1 MRAAY
6 QGGFLLLRHFY
17 RCLASV
23 LLVTGN
29 CLAKLTA
36 GRTRLGKVRFMV
48 FCVIASASALPV
60 ACLCAPASANVADAD
75 FAITRNDID
84 ATLALGQAVNIDN
97 PYGDVRVSFGGFEH
111 KIETHVVL
119 QEPPGA
125 EAIALAPAVAS
136 DGRYTVAP
144 RLPVGALLHEGQ
156 RLDLSVFL
164 PEGHALRVRTEQGA
178 IEVHGAHGDLDLKS
192 VAGNIGLRG
201 NKGAILAETGEG
213 SIEASLASAPRHS
226 AQRLATTTG
235 EILVGVD
242 DQLDAEVTM
251 TTSAHFATDY
261 SLKVTRQDG
270 VEPNKLARAVVGENH
285 AKILLESRRGQITL
299 LRRAR
304 FKLVGSASSTSAV
317 EQDES
322 EDNDSD

>member
-1 MRAAY
+1 
-6 QGGFLLLRHFY
+6 
-17 RCLASV
+17 
-23 LLVTGN
+23 
-29 CLAKLTA
+29 
-36 GRTRLGKVRFMV
+36 MV
-48 FCVIASASALPV
+48 FCVIASASALP
-60 ACLCAPASANVADAD
+60 ATCLSAPLSAAAAEAEADILA
-75 FAITRNDID
+75 TRSDYE
-84 ATLALGQAVNIDN
+84 LFLPVGQAVTIDN

-111 KIETHVVL
+111 KIETHAVL

-125 EAIALAPAVAS
+125 EHIALAPAVAG
-136 DGRYTVAP
+136 DGRYTIAP
-144 RLPVGALLHEGQ
+144 RLPVGAILREGQ
-156 RLDLSVFL
+156 RIDLSVLL
-164 PEGHALRVRTEQGA
+164 PEGHALRVRTEQGL
-178 IEVHGAHGDLDLKS
+178 IEVHGIHADVDLKS
-192 VAGNIGLRG
+192 VAGHIGLRG